1 MLYNETEKLAQFI
14 DDLKIQEYEK
24 IHYYFLDLHKELDRR
39 EKQLKEIYHGLVKDV
54 EGILRKDISILENRM
69 KEFTQIFDKVNEKS
83 ARFKMSNDL
92 AIVANAHEVYELQRK
107 VKNNNFEGKR
117 LEIDDEE
124 PVIGLEKYEES
135 PDVYRE
141 YLKRNSNSVIYDS
154 KENYRIRDE
163 VEENHGEH
171 VFFVQ
176 LDSELP
182 MPQFLIN
189 ISQEK
194 K

>member
-14 DDLKIQEYEK
+14 DDLKIQEYDK

-124 PVIGLEKYEES
+124 PAIGLEKYEES

>member
-1 MLYNETEKLAQFI
+1 MLYGETEKLAQFV
-14 DDLKIQEYEK
+14 DDLKVQEYEK
-24 IHYYFLDLHKELDRR
+24 IHYYFVDLHKELDRR
-39 EKQLKEIYHGLVKDV
+39 EKQLKEIYHGYVKDV
-54 EGILRKDISILENRM
+54 EGILRKDINILENRM
-69 KEFTQIFDKVNEKS
+69 KEFNKIFEKLNEKS

-92 AIVANAHEVYELQRK
+92 AIVANAHEVFELQRK

-117 LEIDDEE
+117 LDIDDEE

-135 PDVYRE
+135 PDVFRDYA
-141 YLKRNSNSVIYDS
+141 KRNNNSAIYDS
-154 KENYRIRDE
+154 NNYKLREE
-163 VEENHGEH
+163 VDENHGEH